1 MLNFSCLKLIMNVF
15 GSTQLTYFDYKIRIV
30 SMPDRSLKIMW
41 KTKILVI
48 MSWLKICTFC
58 VVKKSYRIIS
68 FIRFRC
74 RPTFSLK
81 RHYHVAR
88 LLMNFKLMEI
98 RNQNSK
104 QKTSGY
110 E

>member
-30 SMPDRSLKIMW
+30 STPDRSLKIMW

-58 VVKKSYRIIS
+58 VVKKIYRIS